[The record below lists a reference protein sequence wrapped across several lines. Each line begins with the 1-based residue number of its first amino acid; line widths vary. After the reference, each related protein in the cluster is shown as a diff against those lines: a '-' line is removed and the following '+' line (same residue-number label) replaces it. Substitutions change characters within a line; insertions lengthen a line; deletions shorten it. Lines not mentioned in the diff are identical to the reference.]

1 MSDNGIQ
8 TGWQR
13 FLERLRRL
21 WPRRSDGRNP
31 LST

>member
-1 MSDNGIQ
+1 MGDNGIQ

-21 WPRRSDGRNP
+21 WPKQSDGRSP
-31 LST
+31 LPT